1 MKMKKTLCLAGMLI
15 TAAVSAVVP
24 EFLVTGEKPG
34 RLEGMAE
41 KELCLFYKQ
50 IYGQELKKLPE
61 SEAAGKTAIYLGDTA
76 FARKNGL
83 KPDQADKEEWILKT
97 ADGGSLIISGGRPAG
112 TLYGVYELLERLGT
126 AFLTPD
132 ETVIPTGKPD
142 FPKFDEKKKPA
153 FAGRLIYNSI
163 PGGMFLTKA
172 DPSVMEAYRLWALRS
187 RINGKQKTTEPYYY
201 LGDYYNLST
210 YPYHNLGWYVDP
222 NKYFKTHP
230 EYFQM
235 DPMGRRVRPKS
246 KAVEGSLCMSNPDVK
261 RITLETLRGFIR
273 RDRKAKPKEEWPVV
287 YDISELDATSYIC
300 RCPECKKIIEADG
313 SETGLLLHY
322 INHIAREIRKEYP
335 EIIIRT
341 SARGRMPGKTLPEKN
356 VLMRIGTIFTVIS
369 PFAPIDLDRYPDY
382 KKFFYA
388 WTKLMPQLQMWNYWN
403 LGYKYYFNP
412 PRVEVIFDAI
422 QPDLKLFHANKI
434 VCMFTESGMCPFSP
448 QNFMMLS
455 YYVANHLMV
464 DLDADAEKLADQ
476 FLSGYYGPAAPVMK
490 SWFTRIR
497 EGMKK
502 YPQPKASSMSVGH
515 WMYLTPEFMFEMYQ
529 DLHKTE
535 KALPKDSRYAARIRY
550 ELITPIWYTL
560 ANWHNYEKTFLKAG
574 LTKEALIKECRALSR
589 EFIRRYPSKKPEKMD
604 ETFEQLF
611 ESATVTFARPEKF
624 KDVPDQDYR
633 LMTARNFRG
642 VSILGSKKV
651 KDPESIQ
658 GEALK
663 SADTR
668 NEYHGVNILLPGK
681 YGFRSTEF
689 RFNGHPSTVH
699 TYLQQVYQDEKYHW
713 YRLPGSVV
721 VSDKNTFWGHG
732 WSIQGRA
739 NHWYTLTN
747 GDPKDNTWDQIWF
760 SAKFT
765 GPAYVPGSKKK
776 NAIYVDMVVGVRN
789 QPDSEFTVLKDYTL
803 DKPDVLKEWRP
814 SRNRLEVVQQ
824 DGKNALELT
833 PVGKNKFVS
842 GPFAAC
848 GPDDVIILKLRTRG
862 PVIAAGCFF
871 YDEKGKISARKLI
884 RTPDTGKQN
893 EYVIP
898 VPELK
903 KRNINGFRV
912 IVTAPPE
919 GKVIIDQLE
928 VQTARKLNLPKE
940 DSAK

>member
-1 MKMKKTLCLAGMLI
+1 MKNFLLLTGVLFSTVLA
-15 TAAVSAVVP
+15 AAVP
-24 EFLVTGEKPG
+24 EFLVTGEQPVK
-34 RLEGMAE
+34 LENMAE

-50 IYGQELKKLPE
+50 IYGKELKKIGE
-61 SEAAGKTAIYLGDTA
+61 NEADGKSVIFLGNTD
-76 FARKNGL
+76 FARKNGVD
-83 KPDQADKEEWILKT
+83 PDAAGKEEWILKT
-97 ADGGSLIISGGRPAG
+97 VGDDLIISGGRPAG

-153 FAGRLIYNSI
+153 FPGRLIYNSI
-163 PGGMFLTKA
+163 PGGMLLTKA
-172 DPSVMEAYRLWALRS
+172 DPAVLEAYRLWALRS
-187 RINGKQKTTEPYYY
+187 RINGRQKTTEPYYY

-235 DPMGRRVRPKS
+235 DPMGRRIRPKS
-246 KAVEGSLCMSNPDVK
+246 KAVEGSLCMSNPEVK
-261 RITLETLRGFIR
+261 RITLETLRGFIQ
-273 RDRKAKPKEEWPVV
+273 RDRKAKPKDEWPVV

-313 SETGLLLHY
+313 SESGLLLQY

-335 EIIIRT
+335 DIIIRT
-341 SARGRMPGKTLPEKN
+341 SARGRMPGKMLPEKN
-356 VLMRIGTIFTVIS
+356 VLMRIGTKFTVVS

-382 KKFFYA
+382 KPFFNA

-434 VCMFTESGMCPFSP
+434 VCMFTESGMSPFSP

-476 FLSGYYGPAAPVMK
+476 FLTGYYGPAAPTMK

-529 DLHKTE
+529 DLHKAE
-535 KALPKDSRYAARIRY
+535 KALPKDSRYAARVRY

-560 ANWHNYEKTFLKAG
+560 ANWHNYGKIFLKAG
-574 LTKEALIKECRALSR
+574 LTKEALIKECRTLAR
-589 EFIRRYPSKKPEKMD
+589 EFIRRYPSKRPEKMD

-624 KDVPDQDYR
+624 KNVPDRDYR

-658 GEALK
+658 GEAIK
-663 SADTR
+663 SADKR

-681 YGFRSTEF
+681 HGFRSTEF

-747 GDPKDNTWDQIWF
+747 GDPKDNTWDQIWI

-765 GPAYVPGSKKK
+765 GPAYVKGSTRE

-789 QPDSEFTVLKDYTL
+789 QPDPDFQPVKNYTL
-803 DKPDVLKEWRP
+803 DDRKQWKKFGSCQVKWTTEDG
-814 SRNRLEVVQQ
+814 RNTLELAA
-824 DGKNALELT
+824 GKN
-833 PVGKNKFVS
+833 GRFS
-842 GPFAAC
+842 GPSAPC
-848 GPDDVIILKLRTRG
+848 GPDDVVIVRVRARG
-862 PVIAAGCFF
+862 AAAKVGCYL
-871 YDEKGKISARKLI
+871 YDANDKKVGQQASATLDTGLQNEFVFALPRIKKRGDVAKFRVVLAAPAKGK
-884 RTPDTGKQN
+884 TV
-893 EYVIP
+893 Y
-898 VPELK
+898 
-903 KRNINGFRV
+903 
-912 IVTAPPE
+912 
-919 GKVIIDQLE
+919 DQLE
-928 VQTARKLNLPKE
+928 VKIAPKLNLPKE
-940 DSAK
+940 K